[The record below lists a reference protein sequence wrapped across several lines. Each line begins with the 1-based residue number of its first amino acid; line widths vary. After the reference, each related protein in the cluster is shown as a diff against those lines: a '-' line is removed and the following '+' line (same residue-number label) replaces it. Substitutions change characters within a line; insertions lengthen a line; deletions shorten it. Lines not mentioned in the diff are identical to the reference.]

1 MADSKAPYVLMV
13 TSWWCLLLAS
23 VRIQFTSIICNNIND
38 DLISSCCFSMK
49 PEEIPWSKSGAD
61 YVVESTGVF
70 TTIDKA
76 SVSDH
81 FDCNLSLCR
90 RIWKVAPRRWSFR
103 HHRPMHRCLWWVWMK
118 RCTIRQIIMSSA
130 MHHAQLTVLHHWLK
144 LYTIISALSKHSWF
158 E

>member
-1 MADSKAPYVLMV
+1 
-13 TSWWCLLLAS
+13 
-23 VRIQFTSIICNNIND
+23 
-38 DLISSCCFSMK
+38 MK

-90 RIWKVAPRRWSFR
+90 RI
-103 HHRPMHRCLWWVWMK
+103 
-118 RCTIRQIIMSSA
+118 
-130 MHHAQLTVLHHWLK
+130 
-144 LYTIISALSKHSWF
+144 
-158 E
+158 